1 MLNDGRNR
9 FEKKYFD
16 ILWRKKSEKYIMPKN
31 LLIFYEKKI
40 FRFYEK
46 KIFHG
51 GFGGFRFLRGFLRV
65 FEGS

>member
-1 MLNDGRNR
+1 MAVTGSN
-9 FEKKYFD
+9 KKYFD

-46 KIFHG
+46 KIFLYFMAKKAANG
-51 GFGGFRFLRGFLRV
+51 SSGLFGA
-65 FEGS
+65 